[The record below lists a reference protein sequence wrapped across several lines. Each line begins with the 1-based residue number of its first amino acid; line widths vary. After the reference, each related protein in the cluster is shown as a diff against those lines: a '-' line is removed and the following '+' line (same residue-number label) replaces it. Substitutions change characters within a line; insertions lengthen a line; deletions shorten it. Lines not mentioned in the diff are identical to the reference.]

1 MKRLLALMLCFFL
14 LTACTRQEVPVN
26 TTMPSASTAS
36 TTVAAPELTGLTGE
50 NADNNYLVY
59 NNFECMS
66 ESDSVIYKLV
76 NARTSI
82 YYYDKASGISGPLCG
97 NPDCNHTTQDCEAF
111 IGSAM
116 ALQYYNGN
124 LYFIAGDLNS
134 SSGMWLWKAD
144 VNGKN
149 REKLKQIDV
158 PNIIMIYQP
167 QCYFIH
173 RDRLFLLCLTYD
185 IKNGVPMSHTA
196 VLSSPLDGSEEFTIL
211 WEEKSESVLEYTY
224 QFSDQYVYIALVTDG
239 DAVNIFR
246 LNFLDGTMESL
257 FSEENNAY
265 IYGGIHL
272 TEQNELYLS
281 GSDAT
286 AVYAWKIENGEKT
299 DTVIIESDSNF
310 PPKILDGLVIDT
322 RPNADNQR
330 IATVKTLSGETI
342 YDGLLFPNGIPEI
355 ESELDLNTCNYG
367 EVGGTGSL
375 IAFYMGAD
383 GNGSKPAEYI
393 VYLDTAQNMKPIYIF
408 PC

>member
-36 TTVAAPELTGLTGE
+36 TTFAAPELTGLTGE

-144 VNGKN
+144 VNGKHN
-149 REKLKQIDV
+149 HDLPATMLFHSQRPSFSALLNVRYKKWCTNV
-158 PNIIMIYQP
+158 AHSSII
-167 QCYFIH
+167 
-173 RDRLFLLCLTYD
+173 
-185 IKNGVPMSHTA
+185 
-196 VLSSPLDGSEEFTIL
+196 LSFGWL
-211 WEEKSESVLEYTY
+211 
-224 QFSDQYVYIALVTDG
+224 
-239 DAVNIFR
+239 
-246 LNFLDGTMESL
+246 
-257 FSEENNAY
+257 
-265 IYGGIHL
+265 
-272 TEQNELYLS
+272 
-281 GSDAT
+281 
-286 AVYAWKIENGEKT
+286 
-299 DTVIIESDSNF
+299 
-310 PPKILDGLVIDT
+310 
-322 RPNADNQR
+322 
-330 IATVKTLSGETI
+330 
-342 YDGLLFPNGIPEI
+342 
-355 ESELDLNTCNYG
+355 
-367 EVGGTGSL
+367 
-375 IAFYMGAD
+375 
-383 GNGSKPAEYI
+383 
-393 VYLDTAQNMKPIYIF
+393 
-408 PC
+408 

>member
-1 MKRLLALMLCFFL
+1 MKRLLALILCFFL
-14 LTACTRQEVPVN
+14 LTACTKQEPPAG
-26 TTMPSASTAS
+26 TTAPAASTS
-36 TTVAAPELTGLTGE
+36 VPTIVAPDLTGLTGE

-76 NARTSI
+76 NSRTSI

-97 NPDCNHTTQDCEAF
+97 KPDCNHTGQDCDSY

-116 ALQYYNGN
+116 ALQYYNGS

-134 SSGMWLWKAD
+134 PSEMWLWKAD
-144 VNGKN
+144 VNGEN

-167 QCYFIH
+167 QCCFIH
-173 RDRLFLLCLTYD
+173 RDRLFLLCLTYH
-185 IKNGVPMSHTA
+185 IENGVPMAHTA

-239 DAVNIFR
+239 EAVNIFR
-246 LNFLDGTMESL
+246 INFLDGTMESL
-257 FSEENNAY
+257 FSEENNEY

-299 DTVIIESDSNF
+299 DTVVIESDSNF

-330 IATVKTLSGETI
+330 VATVKTLSGETI

-355 ESELDLNTCNYG
+355 ESELDVNTCNYG

-383 GNGSKPAEYI
+383 AYGTKPAEYI